1 MADIDELQEN
11 DASDVYSRTVETQEV
26 VVQKKKEDKF
36 AIQFVTG
43 SAKSAGKAAE

>member
-11 DASDVYSRTVETQEV
+11 DASEVYSRTVETHEV

-36 AIQFVTG
+36 VYQFVTG